1 MIKANDKDYERFFN
15 QISCDIIH
23 SHRRCFLTL
32 TLKKRVD
39 LNESSFASIT
49 KERALSN
56 LSLAIRKT
64 ENTILRYSTKRI
76 EGIVAYEVGS
86 FDNRPH
92 FHLALNI
99 PGRMSRKHFKK
110 HFIRNWNRM
119 DFAYKELSW
128 KTMSMGYVVKQKTK
142 SDYKGDIFVLPLQ

>member
-1 MIKANDKDYERFFN
+1 MIKAKDNDYERFFE

-23 SHRRCFLTL
+23 AHRRCFLTL

-49 KERALSN
+49 KERALAN
-56 LSLAIRKT
+56 RSLAIRKT

-128 KTMSMGYVVKQKTK
+128 KTMSTGYLVKQKAK
-142 SDYKGDIFVLPLQ
+142 IDYKDDIFVLPLK

>member
-1 MIKANDKDYERFFN
+1 MIKATDKDYEAFFK
-15 QISCDIIH
+15 QVSCDIIH
-23 SHRRCFLTL
+23 PHRRCFLTV

-39 LNESSFASIT
+39 LIESSFASIT
-49 KERALSN
+49 KEKALSN
-56 LSLAIRKT
+56 LSLAISKT
-64 ENTILRYSTKRI
+64 ENDILRYSTKRI

-99 PGRMSRKHFKK
+99 PGRMSRKHFKT

-128 KTMSMGYVVKQKTK
+128 KTMSTGYLVKQKTK
-142 SDYKGDIFVLPLQ
+142 IDYKDDIFVLPLK